1 MERVDPKYKIPVPQ
15 KMAVCPR
22 GIGSCLVKEMNIRR
36 LEVEK
41 FCTAMQQLLEPLELG
56 KKTQIVVDYDPGQ
69 PVVRFRFYE
78 EK

>member
-1 MERVDPKYKIPVPQ
+1 M
-15 KMAVCPR
+15 
-22 GIGSCLVKEMNIRR
+22 KEMNIRR

-69 PVVRFRFYE
+69 PVVRFRFFE